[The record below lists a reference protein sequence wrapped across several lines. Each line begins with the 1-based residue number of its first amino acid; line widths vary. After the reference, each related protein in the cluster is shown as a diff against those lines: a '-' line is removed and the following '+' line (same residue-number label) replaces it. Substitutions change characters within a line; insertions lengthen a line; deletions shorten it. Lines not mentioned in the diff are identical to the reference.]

1 MKIEN
6 QEKPKKPVFDM
17 GASTSEVFKGHSESG
32 AVKEI
37 YGESAV
43 LFADIIKSKIQPE
56 GTQSLIDIG
65 SAKGELLSE
74 ILELLPQ
81 YSFAVTATDTN
92 PKAIEENI
100 ATNKIVAD
108 AESLPVNNKSIDIAL
123 MRYVLQFNSLQSQ
136 EIILSEVS
144 RVIKRIGII
153 QHGGSDNEDS
163 QGWRDKVDQIFS
175 SDNLPQIKRA
185 GMYYSSVNEVES
197 LMKKNNIKFERI
209 QSKRINGLSDAFIE
223 RYSLDENQIKLLKN
237 ILGEKDYIIQTTWII
252 YPKE

>member
-1 MKIEN
+1 MKTEN
-6 QEKPKKPVFDM
+6 QEKPQKPVFDM
-17 GASTSEVFKGHSESG
+17 GVSTFEVFKGYSESG

-43 LFADIIKSKIQPE
+43 LFAEIIKSKIQPE
-56 GTQSLIDIG
+56 GTHSLIDIG

-74 ILELLPQ
+74 ILKLLPQ
-81 YSFAVTATDTN
+81 YSFIVTATDTN

-100 ATNKIVAD
+100 ATNRIVAD

-144 RVIKRIGII
+144 RVIKKIGII
-153 QHGGSDNEDS
+153 QHAGSDNDDP
-163 QGWRDKVDQIFS
+163 QGWRDRVDQIFS

-197 LMKKNNIKFERI
+197 LMSKNNIKFERI
-209 QSKRINGLSDAFIE
+209 QTKKINGLSEAFIK
-223 RYSLDENQIKLLKN
+223 RYALNKNQIKLLRN
-237 ILGEKDYIIQTTWII
+237 MLGDKDYIIQTTWII